1 MIIINQGPNNSKV
14 LLLAA
19 NLANTTKQGIRK
31 GLWQSGID
39 IAGKQGSNNGG
50 LIKQDMAAKKSGRI
64 YQTAIGRGGR
74 VLKRLR
80 THQASAAGEA
90 PAILTGAL
98 RNSVY
103 FRVQGNDQLRI
114 GADTPYA
121 RELEE
126 SSRNYLFKNIQKG
139 RRNIIN
145 NIENALK

>member
-1 MIIINQGPNNSKV
+1 MSISSGANNSRIIT
-14 LLLAA
+14 LAA
-19 NLANTTKQGIRK
+19 NLANTTRAAIRK

-39 IAGKQGSNNGG
+39 IAGKQGSNNSG
-50 LIKQDMAAKKSGRI
+50 LIKQDMASKKSGRI

-74 VLKRLR
+74 VLKRLK
-80 THQASAAGEA
+80 THQASSAGEA

-98 RNSVY
+98 RDSIY
-103 FRVQGNDQLRI
+103 FRVEGGNQLRI
-114 GADTPYA
+114 GANTPYA
-121 RELEE
+121 RELEY